1 MKTLISSSQSGIFK
15 LEKEF
20 LLGDN
25 FFSISFDLFIEDN
38 SNYFFLSLTN
48 PDNSLG
54 FIWSNNT
61 NLTSLLSII
70 ESELLLNKWNSIK
83 LIYIPSIGVLYYK
96 NKILINTFNIEIN
109 QNFYILKLSINEN
122 TKIRNLILNP
132 INNSDKL
139 LLHCNDSILD
149 SNIWNVKGYISS
161 EISNNS
167 HFGKSLKLFF
177 GSELSLNQINS
188 SGIPIDNSDFT
199 LDFYIKAS
207 SFGSLTINLF
217 SKYKRKINNLIN
229 LEFSNKTLSSLILKD
244 KKFNLNI
251 SISNISHIAL
261 VYHHKLSLIYIFIN
275 GILHSSYEFFLNKKN
290 DYFLNILSQGIF
302 NLDELHFCSGLAY
315 WINSFSLPKCPYKD
329 SPSISSLFIPN
340 PISNNFIANSSI
352 KYDIISNLSIM
363 DMDNHSILIETLWK
377 SNQFPS
383 GEFIPF
389 SKNIFQITPE
399 NYFSHKSDLIKSAES
414 SIKACQLYLN
424 SLIGVV
430 ILPDDISLIY
440 LNKNNKSIEIFV
452 NFNRKIISQSIQ
464 FIEIKISYNLDNK
477 SIEFKELNFK
487 ITSQN
492 YKNYLFELLDLVNKE
507 LNICKVYLDSIS
519 NKILYLNNK
528 EISLINN
535 NSILHLNSSNNSVPN
550 NLKNLRLNLQEN
562 SIKE

>member
-1 MKTLISSSQSGIFK
+1 MKTLISSPQSGILK

-25 FFSISFDLFIEDN
+25 FFSISFDLSIENN
-38 SNYFFLSLTN
+38 SNYFLSLVN

-54 FIWSNNT
+54 FIWSNNNT
-61 NLTSLLSII
+61 NLTSPLSII

-83 LIYIPSIGVLYYK
+83 LIYIPSIGILYYK

-122 TKIRNLILNP
+122 TKIRNLIINP

-139 LLHCNDSILD
+139 LLHCNDSILNP
-149 SNIWNVKGYISS
+149 NIWNVKGYVSS
-161 EISNNS
+161 ETSNNS

-177 GSELSLNQINS
+177 DSELSLNQINS
-188 SGIPIDNSDFT
+188 SGIPIDDSDFT
-199 LDFYIKAS
+199 FDFYIKAS

-229 LEFSNKTLSSLILKD
+229 LEFSNKILSSLILKD
-244 KKFNLNI
+244 KKYNLNI
-251 SISNISHIAL
+251 SISNISHFAL

-275 GILHSSYEFFLNKKN
+275 GILHSSYEFSLNKKN
-290 DYFLNILSQGIF
+290 NYFLNILSQGIF
-302 NLDELHFCSGLAY
+302 NLDELHFCSGLAF
-315 WINSFSLPKCPYKD
+315 WINNFSLPKYPYKN
-329 SPSISSLFIPN
+329 SPSIGNLFIPN
-340 PISNNFIANSSI
+340 PIYNNFIANSSI

-363 DMDNHSILIETLWK
+363 SESNHSVLIETLWK

-389 SKNIFQITPE
+389 SKNIYQITPE

-430 ILPDDISLIY
+430 NLPNNISEIY

-464 FIEIKISYNLDNK
+464 LIESKISYNLDNK
-477 SIEFKELNFK
+477 IIEFKELNFK

-492 YKNYLFELLDLVNKE
+492 YKNYLSELLDLVNKE
-507 LNICKVYLDSIS
+507 LNICKSYLDSIS
-519 NKILYLNNK
+519 NKVLCLNKRNF
-528 EISLINN
+528 SLINN
-535 NSILHLNSSNNSVPN
+535 NSILHLNSVHN

-562 SIKE
+562 SI